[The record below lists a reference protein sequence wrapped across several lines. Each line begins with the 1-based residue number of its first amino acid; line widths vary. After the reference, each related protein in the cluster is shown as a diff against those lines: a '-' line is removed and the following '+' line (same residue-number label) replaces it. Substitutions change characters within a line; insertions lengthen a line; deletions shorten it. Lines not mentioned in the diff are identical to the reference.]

1 MPKTFTIK
9 EIEKMAKDLTVTR
22 PQFGDRAHNSALQMM
37 VERAKLL
44 ATKEKTEK
52 QLDENNVIPIGKGG
66 KKK

>member
-1 MPKTFTIK
+1 MKSFTIK
-9 EIEKMAKDLTVTR
+9 EIEKMANDLTVTR

-52 QLDENNVIPIGKGG
+52 DLEDNNVIPIKGRG